1 MTRNQNPNQ
10 NQQARRRRVTRVA
23 VVGATGMAALVSAL
37 AAPASADGTTTADV
51 TWTVANSVATGD
63 QDNAEVSATRNGYT
77 AVVWEDDR
85 DATAPENTVHTEVFL
100 RLYRDGTSLFEKKL
114 SAGGS
119 GNWRHV
125 QPDVALHEDGTAVV
139 IWAEDPDGNGYYN
152 IAVRAVNTAGTVT
165 GSAQANANADGQQL
179 NAHVAADPD
188 GPGFAVA
195 FEDVQ
200 GTAAPTVRVS
210 GFASMT
216 SKTYEAQVHATG
228 GTHHRPDVAVDGAG
242 NAVVV
247 WDEDGD
253 ANGSFNVGRKILTPS
268 GGVRVAQAVANVT
281 TGGNQV
287 HPSVATNL
295 NGDQVVAWETNQN
308 GSAQVGARSFS
319 AANAAGPEVILPG
332 TDPQTGIDDQRGAV
346 VAWAQD
352 TDVHAQGL
360 NPDGTTTGRLPRLR
374 VHTTATGRQ
383 DEPALG
389 VNPWGQL
396 VIAYTDDNDGNL
408 FDQVYL
414 GTGLVNSTW

>member
-1 MTRNQNPNQ
+1 M
-10 NQQARRRRVTRVA
+10 RRQHRHGTRVA
-23 VVGATGMAALVSAL
+23 VVGAAAAVTLAGALVGT
-37 AAPASADGTTTADV
+37 AAADGTTAADV
-51 TWTVANSVATGD
+51 TWAAANSDATGD

-85 DATAPENTVHTEVFL
+85 DTTNPEDTLHTEVYL
-100 RLYRDGTSLFEKKL
+100 RLYRDGTSLYEKKL
-114 SAGGS
+114 STGGS
-119 GNWRHV
+119 GGWRHV

-139 IWAEDPDGNGYYN
+139 SWAEDPDGNGYYN

-210 GFASMT
+210 GFASV
-216 SKTYEAQVHATG
+216 SAKTYEVQAHATG
-228 GTHHRPDVAVDGAG
+228 GSHRRPDVAMDAAG
-242 NAVVV
+242 DAVVV

-253 ANGSFNVGRKILTPS
+253 GNGSFNVGRKILTSS
-268 GGVRVAQAVANVT
+268 GGVKAAQSVANVT
-281 TGGNQV
+281 TAGNQL
-287 HPSVATNL
+287 HPSVAANL
-295 NGDQVVAWETNQN
+295 NGDQVVAWETDQN
-308 GSAQVGARSFS
+308 GSAQVGVRSFS
-319 AANAAGPEVILPG
+319 AANTAGPEVVLPG
-332 TDPQTGIDDQRGAV
+332 ADPQAGIDDQRDAV
-346 VAWAQD
+346 VSWGES

-360 NPDGTTTGRLPRLR
+360 NPDGTVTGRLPRLR
-374 VHTTATGRQ
+374 VHSLVTGKQ
-383 DEPALG
+383 NEPALG
-389 VNPWGQL
+389 VNPWGQI
-396 VIAYTDDNDGNL
+396 VIAYTDDNDGNG